1 MSRQELLDEITV
13 MAQEQEGK
21 YAYSYLWGMSRSLL
35 SEANLKTIHEIL
47 VEDKVNV

>member
-1 MSRQELLDEITV
+1 MSRQELLDEITA
-13 MAQEQEGK
+13 MAQEQEGR
-21 YAYSYLWGMSRSLL
+21 YAYSYLWGMARSLL